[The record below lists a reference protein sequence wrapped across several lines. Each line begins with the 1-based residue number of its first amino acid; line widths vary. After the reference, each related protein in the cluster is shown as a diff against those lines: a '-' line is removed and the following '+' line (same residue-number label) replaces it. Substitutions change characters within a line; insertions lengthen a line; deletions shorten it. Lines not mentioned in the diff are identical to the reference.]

1 MAMQELQRLQDR
13 YRAIADPVKA
23 QLAQRFFKT
32 GPGQYGEGD
41 QFLGIRVPETRSF
54 LQRTD
59 LLSEAEVLSLL
70 QSPWHEERLLALLA
84 LVRRFSR
91 AKRYEEAQARIVAL
105 YLSHTAFINNWDLV
119 DSTAPH
125 ILGAWLLNRDRA
137 VLNHLA
143 TSSDLWE
150 QRISIVATQA
160 LIRAKDFS
168 ETLKLCEKFLSHT
181 HDLINKACGW
191 MLREVGKKDRPTLL
205 SFLDTHAEAMPRTML
220 RYAIEHLPEAQRD
233 HYLGR

>member
-1 MAMQELQRLQDR
+1 MAMQELQRLQER
-13 YRAIADPVKA
+13 YRALADPVKA

-91 AKRYEEAQARIVAL
+91 AKRHEEAQARIVAL